1 MLDSRLDYFFY
12 FYAFMVVDY
21 SKWDSL
27 DISDSE
33 YDSESAGSSESE
45 DSHSLCS
52 ADGYPQMKNI
62 PIQPKETKKQ
72 LKFISKKLHSAHLS
86 ELIDEDL
93 NKYAPLVVAT
103 KKNILPAHYKG
114 SPAQRIHYM
123 YS

>member
-33 YDSESAGSSESE
+33 YDSESAGSSESD

-72 LKFISKKLHSAHLS
+72 LKFISKKLHSAH
-86 ELIDEDL
+86 
-93 NKYAPLVVAT
+93 
-103 KKNILPAHYKG
+103 YKG

-123 YS
+123 YSERNIGRHGKCTVNILIEIRG